1 MYYFPDDIW
10 DVIMS
15 HFHSIYKK
23 PCHYEAIMEVSD
35 FYFCTVY
42 HRESYKYG
50 MQWNRSLQVDSYYMR
65 LMLYNNM
72 NTSII
77 NGRYQIKLKRGV
89 ASPKIRD
96 DFTNIIK
103 MYKKNS
109 LTNVF
114 NNISYV

>member
-1 MYYFPDDIW
+1 MDFPDEIW
-10 DVIMS
+10 GLIMS

-23 PCHYEAIMEVSD
+23 PCHYEAIMGVSE
-35 FYFCTVY
+35 FYFCTFH
-42 HRESYKYG
+42 HRESHKYG
-50 MQWNRSLQVDSYYMR
+50 LKWNRSLLVDSYYMR
-65 LMLYNNM
+65 LMLYSNF
-72 NTSII
+72 NTSHLEKT
-77 NGRYQIKLKRGV
+77 YQIKLKRGV

-96 DFTNIIK
+96 DFINIIK

>member
-1 MYYFPDDIW
+1 MHFPDDIW
-10 DVIMS
+10 GVIMS

-23 PCHYEAIMEVSD
+23 PCHYETIMEVSD
-35 FYFCTVY
+35 FYFCTVH
-42 HRESYKYG
+42 HRESHKYG
-50 MQWNRSLQVDSYYMR
+50 LQWNRSLKVDSYYMR
-65 LMLYNNM
+65 LMLYNNI
-72 NTSII
+72 NTTLI

-96 DFTNIIK
+96 DFINIIK